1 MTEPASSQQPASDAH
16 GATEPA
22 PATRQARTPGCR
34 SVPLKDGKTLVVR
47 PATPAD
53 ADGLAALYEHL
64 ADQDRYLR
72 FFSYYRPPRSFFEQL
87 ATLAER
93 GGYELVVVVCDA
105 SGKEADVVA
114 EAGYAPSKDGGD
126 PELAI
131 TVADGWRGWLGP
143 FLLDALVDVAAARGV
158 HNLRAEIL
166 LTNGPMLAL
175 VRARGYVTLDHAG
188 WSSVTVRIG
197 TEGCTPTW
205 HDRATGGR
213 VLVEASGGRWTGE
226 DQARAAGLHVLV
238 CPGPGAYPAHCPALE
253 GRACPLA
260 ADADGIIVVP
270 RPDDPRWTAL
280 LDAHARLHPNVP
292 VVVQRGGSDPAVAA
306 FVQRLAENG

>member
-1 MTEPASSQQPASDAH
+1 MTEPASSQRSSDAH
-16 GATEPA
+16 AVTDPGAASRDAGA
-22 PATRQARTPGCR
+22 PGSR
-34 SVPLKDGKTLVVR
+34 SVALEEGKTLVVR
-47 PATPAD
+47 PATADDAD
-53 ADGLAALYEHL
+53 ALAALYEHL
-64 ADQDRYLR
+64 DDSDRYLR
-72 FFSYYRPPRSFFEQL
+72 FFSHYRPPRSFFDQL
-87 ATLAER
+87 ATLADR
-93 GGYELVVVVCDA
+93 GGYELVAVVRDA
-105 SGKEADVVA
+105 SEKEAGLVA
-114 EAGYAPSKDGGD
+114 EAGYAPSNEGGD

-131 TVADGWRGWLGP
+131 TVAEGWRGWLGP
-143 FLLDALVDVAAARGV
+143 FLLDALVEVAAARGV

-188 WSSVTVRIG
+188 WSSVSVRIG

-205 HDRATGGR
+205 HDGATGQR

-238 CPGPGAYPAHCPALE
+238 CPGPGAYPSHCPALE

-260 ADADGIIVVP
+260 AGADGIIVVP

-280 LDAHARLHPNVP
+280 LDAHARLHPTVP
-292 VVVQRGGSDPAVAA
+292 VVIQHGGSDPAVAA
-306 FVQRLAENG
+306 FVQRLTEES